1 MSVILVPINFSETSQ
16 KALRQ
21 AVQIGKK
28 DSQTR
33 ILLFHGSTVEDS
45 TEEVESRL
53 LDLEKQYTQTNLQ
66 FERRILSEFS
76 PLKVAQLAQKEKV
89 DLVVMG
95 TEGKNRL
102 RGFWQNSHT
111 AKVEELL
118 TCPLMVVPKNA
129 PEKEIRKMAYALS
142 FVKSDLRE
150 IDRILRFAHL
160 FDAHLECLRLVDT
173 TQKED
178 ESLLAV
184 LKDAY
189 DLPKYQD
196 KISFKSLKSRNLA
209 RSIENYVREHK
220 IDMTV
225 LLTQQRNF
233 WEKNFGN
240 SLTQKLTLHAKIPLL
255 ILNKDHNITSSITSI
270 SD

>member
-1 MSVILVPINFSETSQ
+1 MTVILVPISFSDVSQ

-21 AVQIGKK
+21 AIRVGKK

-33 ILLFHGSTVEDS
+33 ILLFHGLTSAS
-45 TEEVESRL
+45 SIEEVESKL
-53 LDLEKQYTQTNLQ
+53 VDLEKQYAHPNLQ
-66 FERRILSEFS
+66 FERRILSDFS
-76 PLKVAQLAQKEKV
+76 PIKVTQLAKR
-89 DLVVMG
+89 

-102 RGFWQNSHT
+102 RGFWQNSYT

-129 PEKEIRKMAYALS
+129 PEHEIQRMAYALS

-196 KISFKSLKSRNLA
+196 KISFKSLKSRNIA
-209 RSIENYVREHK
+209 RSIENYVQEHQ

-255 ILNKDHNITSSITSI
+255 VLNKDQNTPSSVNSI